1 MKARLSFNPLPS
13 YKLPSKIPSELVVQ
27 HKAERLEC
35 LPPPSFVLDRL
46 MQLHTANHVLMVCD
60 TENPQ
65 PAGHQMSVNI
75 RRDSWQVF
83 FFDVLDK
90 LPGCNYIEPQ

>member
-1 MKARLSFNPLPS
+1 
-13 YKLPSKIPSELVVQ
+13 
-27 HKAERLEC
+27 
-35 LPPPSFVLDRL
+35 